1 MQRIDD
7 THANALAAWQKM
19 GGPEY
24 LAPAQLLALQS
35 ASELEREELSFTQED
50 GEIRLELTLPP
61 MGLAL
66 VTVLLE

>member
-1 MQRIDD
+1 
-7 THANALAAWQKM
+7 M